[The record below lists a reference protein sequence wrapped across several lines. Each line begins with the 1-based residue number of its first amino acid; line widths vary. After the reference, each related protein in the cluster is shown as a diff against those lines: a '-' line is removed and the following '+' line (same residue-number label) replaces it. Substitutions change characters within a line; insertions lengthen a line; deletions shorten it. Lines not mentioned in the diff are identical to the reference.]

1 MSTLL
6 EFECRVPVDGYRIM
20 VFDERKFE
28 GAQFAHPETHNMLVD
43 ENGVL
48 VEADYSVL
56 PPSDATEDERY
67 LLDKWGMH
75 IVPDVSSELM
85 IEYGIEPEVREI
97 LEPKSDKVRR
107 FDLFKEASSPFLEF
121 VNAPLKGRASSFPFL
136 KLEKTPL
143 KRRDVETAK
152 VLADRFGP
160 LHGGGP
166 QYVDQWVFAAQQLR
180 QAVTKWEKAKE
191 TGDFSSIIQF
201 ISRQGRLEQ
210 KHGVIFESEVGR
222 IDANILLRER
232 PADGAALLCIRPTTL
247 LNALW
252 TQLALAINGS
262 QSLRTCV
269 ECKKWFAIESDRG
282 RSDKEYCSDACRMRA
297 YRKRKGQQ

>member
-1 MSTLL
+1 
-6 EFECRVPVDGYRIM
+6 
-20 VFDERKFE
+20 
-28 GAQFAHPETHNMLVD
+28 
-43 ENGVL
+43 
-48 VEADYSVL
+48 
-56 PPSDATEDERY
+56 
-67 LLDKWGMH
+67 
-75 IVPDVSSELM
+75 M

-107 FDLFKEASSPFLEF
+107 FDLFKEASSPFLAF
-121 VNAPLKGRASSFPFL
+121 VNAPLARRASSPFL

-143 KRRDVETAK
+143 RRRNVETAK

-166 QYVDQWVFAAQQLR
+166 QYADQWVFAAEQLR
-180 QAVTKWEKAKE
+180 RAVTKWEKAKE
-191 TGDFSSIIQF
+191 TGDFGSIVQF

-210 KHGVIFESEVGR
+210 KHGVISESEVGR

-232 PADGAALLCIRPTTL
+232 PVDGAALLCIRPTTL

-297 YRKRKGQQ
+297 YRKRKGK